1 MRAADTFWL
10 SGSALLRY
18 PLRTAMM
25 LLATAIGVAAVI
37 ILTGLGEGARR
48 FVTGEFASLGTHLVI
63 VIPGRTETTGGG
75 PALLAGETPRDLTL
89 ADAIALKRSTAVAKI
104 APVVLGSASAS
115 WGGLEREVPVLG
127 STTALLEVRH
137 WQMEEGKFIPDS
149 DPSRATSV
157 VVIGGKV
164 RDEIFG
170 PESAIGKWLR
180 LGDRRFRVIGVLATE
195 GRAIGLDVQEL
206 VVIPVASAQALFNSP
221 SLFRIIVSARSRDA
235 MSRATKDIR
244 TIITERHRGEED
256 VTVITQDAVLQTFD
270 TIFAALTMTLAGIAS
285 ISLAVAGVLIMNV
298 MLVAVAQRT
307 AEIGLLKA
315 LGGSA
320 RQITRIFLT
329 EAVLLSLFGGVIGLG
344 LGFSGVWLI
353 KRIYPAFPASAPY
366 WAVIAALV
374 IAVGSGIVFGI
385 LPARRAARLDPV
397 DALAGK

>member
-1 MRAADTFWL
+1 MRVADTFRL

-18 PLRTAMM
+18 PMRTGML

-37 ILTGLGEGARR
+37 ILTALGEGARR
-48 FVTGEFASLGTHLVI
+48 FVSGEFASLGTHLVI
-63 VIPGRTETTGGG
+63 VIPGRSETTGAG

-89 ADAIALKRSTAVAKI
+89 ADAMALKRSTAVAKV

-137 WQMEEGKFIPDS
+137 WRMKEGKFIPDT
-149 DPSRATSV
+149 DPSRAASV
-157 VVIGGKV
+157 AVIGGKV

-170 PESAIGKWLR
+170 KAKAVGKWLR

-221 SLFRIIVSARSRDA
+221 SLFRVIVSARSRDA
-235 MSRATKDIR
+235 MSRATEDIR
-244 TIITERHRGEED
+244 TIITQRHRGEED
-256 VTVITQDAVLQTFD
+256 VTVITQDAILQTFD
-270 TIFAALTMTLAGIAS
+270 TIFGALTMTLAGIAS
-285 ISLAVAGVLIMNV
+285 ISLVVAGVLIMNV

-320 RQITRIFLT
+320 QQITRLFLA
-329 EAVLLSLFGGVIGLG
+329 EAALLSLFGGLIGLG
-344 LGFSGVWLI
+344 LGKAGVWLI
-353 KRIYPAFPASAPY
+353 QSVYPSFPAGAPY
-366 WAVIAALV
+366 WAVTAALG
-374 IAVGSGIVFGI
+374 IAVSSGLIFGI
-385 LPARRAARLDPV
+385 LPAKRAARLDPV

>member
-1 MRAADTFWL
+1 VRPADTLWL

-18 PLRTAMM
+18 PLRTGMM

-89 ADAIALKRSTAVAKI
+89 EDAIALKRSTAVAKI

-235 MSRATKDIR
+235 MSRATEDIR

-329 EAVLLSLFGGVIGLG
+329 EAALLSLFGGVIGLG
-344 LGFSGVWLI
+344 LGFAGVWLI